1 MNKRSDVLLYHS
13 KRPLKKVMF
22 CSCQNIYVK
31 LIVLLTDVF
40 LLEIAVE
47 STVGWE
53 FLFVQLVK
61 TLEVFVQKNSSP
73 SLIPYA
79 FKHFE
84 YDVPGAK

>member
-1 MNKRSDVLLYHS
+1 
-13 KRPLKKVMF
+13 MF
-22 CSCQNIYVK
+22 
-31 LIVLLTDVF
+31 F

-61 TLEVFVQKNSSP
+61 TLEVFVQKNSLT

-79 FKHFE
+79 FNKFE

>member
-1 MNKRSDVLLYHS
+1 MS
-13 KRPLKKVMF
+13 
-22 CSCQNIYVK
+22 CSVSAKYLRK
-31 LIVLLTDVF
+31 TDVF

-61 TLEVFVQKNSSP
+61 TLEVFVQKNSLT

-79 FKHFE
+79 FKKFE